1 MEMGPSARKCAQKA
15 HGAQLS
21 TRDEALTMTFAQE
34 IKELSQRARDHSLG
48 Q

>member
-34 IKELSQRARDHSLG
+34 IKELSEGTRDHSPG